1 MTELL
6 SVRGLRVDF
15 VTDGGVAQVLDGI
28 NLDVGP
34 GEVVGLVGESG
45 CGKTTLARAI
55 LGILP
60 AGAARVRGGE
70 VRFRGADLLRQDPA
84 VVNARVRGK
93 AITFIPQDPS
103 TSFSPLFPVQTQ
115 IMDLMKW
122 KSPRAGDGARWPLW
136 RYPRGRYRA
145 DREAV
150 LETLRAVQ
158 IPEPAR
164 ALRRLPH
171 EFSGGQRQRLMIAM
185 ALLPQPDLI
194 IADEPTTAL
203 DVTIQAQI
211 LRLLRELVKARGV
224 SVLFTTH
231 DLGTAHEICD
241 RVVVMYAGQEMEA
254 APTDAFF
261 ARPAHPYT
269 RRLLASVPR
278 ADGEIRDIPGDV
290 PSLVAPPP
298 GCRFHPR
305 CDHATPECQTRP
317 AHARARPR
325 PRRALSPSG
334 RRARRDR
341 RVSGKPPAPRARG
354 PRPPLPRP
362 QRLRSSHRL
371 DPRRR
376 RCVAGG
382 VPGRD
387 HRPRRR
393 ERLRKVHA
401 RQDGDGHPRADGRRH
416 PLRGPRD
423 RAPAPARSGG
433 PSPGISSTSTR
444 TPAPRSTRAGRCST
458 RCTSRSRSTRG
469 CRTPSASSRCAR
481 SWPRWGC
488 PTPIWTT
495 TRTS

>member
-1 MTELL
+1 MPELL

-28 NLDVGP
+28 SLDVGA

-60 AGAARVRGGE
+60 AEAARIRDGE
-70 VRFRGADLLRQDPA
+70 VRFKGADLLREDPA
-84 VVNARVRGK
+84 AVNDRVRGR

-103 TSFSPLFPVQTQ
+103 TSFSPVFPVETQ

-122 KSPRAGDGARWPLW
+122 KSPRAGSAGGSRASFR
-136 RYPRGRYRA
+136 RYPRDRQRA
-145 DREAV
+145 DRDAV

-158 IPEPAR
+158 IADPAR

-185 ALLPQPDLI
+185 ALLPRPDLI

-254 APTDAFF
+254 APADAFF

-269 RRLLASVPR
+269 RRLLASVPTGT
-278 ADGEIRDIPGDV
+278 GEIRDIPGDV

-305 CDHATPECQTRP
+305 CDYATRECRDGRP
-317 AHARARPR
+317 AARAL
-325 PRRALSPSG
+325 AH
-334 RRARRDR
+334 DHT
-341 RVSGKPPAPRARG
+341 V
-354 PRPPLPRP
+354 
-362 QRLRSSHRL
+362 
-371 DPRRR
+371 
-376 RCVAGG
+376 RC
-382 VPGRD
+382 
-387 HRPRRR
+387 H
-393 ERLRKVHA
+393 
-401 RQDGDGHPRADGRRH
+401 HPVD
-416 PLRGPRD
+416 
-423 RAPAPARSGG
+423 APAG
-433 PSPGISSTSTR
+433 
-444 TPAPRSTRAGRCST
+444 AG
-458 RCTSRSRSTRG
+458 
-469 CRTPSASSRCAR
+469 A
-481 SWPRWGC
+481 
-488 PTPIWTT
+488 
-495 TRTS
+495 

>member
-6 SVRGLRVDF
+6 SVRRLSVDF

-28 NLDVGP
+28 SLDVGP

-60 AGAARVRGGE
+60 PGAARICGGE
-70 VRFRGADLLRQDPA
+70 VRFKGADLLREDPA
-84 VVNARVRGK
+84 VVNDRVRGR

-103 TSFSPLFPVQTQ
+103 TSFSPVFPVETQ

-122 KSPRAGDGARWPLW
+122 KSPRAESGGGRRPAWS
-136 RYPRGRYRA
+136 RYPRERHRA
-145 DREAV
+145 DRDAV

-158 IPEPAR
+158 IPEPTR

-185 ALLPQPDLI
+185 ALLPRPDLI

-211 LRLLRELVKARGV
+211 LRLLRELVKDRGV

-254 APTDAFF
+254 APADAFF

-269 RRLLASVPR
+269 RRLLASVLTGT
-278 ADGEIRDIPGDV
+278 GEIRDIPGDV
-290 PSLVAPPP
+290 PSLVTPPS

-305 CDHATPECQTRP
+305 CDYATSEC
-317 AHARARPR
+317 RA
-325 PRRALSPSG
+325 G
-334 RRARRDR
+334 R
-341 RVSGKPPAPRARG
+341 PAPRA
-354 PRPPLPRP
+354 L
-362 QRLRSSHRL
+362 
-371 DPRRR
+371 
-376 RCVAGG
+376 A
-382 VPGRD
+382 RD
-387 HRPRRR
+387 HEVRC
-393 ERLRKVHA
+393 H
-401 RQDGDGHPRADGRRH
+401 HPVD
-416 PLRGPRD
+416 
-423 RAPAPARSGG
+423 APAGVDA
-433 PSPGISSTSTR
+433 
-444 TPAPRSTRAGRCST
+444 
-458 RCTSRSRSTRG
+458 
-469 CRTPSASSRCAR
+469 
-481 SWPRWGC
+481 
-488 PTPIWTT
+488 
-495 TRTS
+495 

>member
-28 NLDVGP
+28 NLDVGA

-70 VRFRGADLLRQDPA
+70 VRFKGADLLRQDPA
-84 VVNARVRGK
+84 EVNALVRGK

-122 KSPRAGDGARWPLW
+122 KSPRAGDGGGARWPLW

-254 APTDAFF
+254 APTEAFF

-278 ADGEIRDIPGDV
+278 PDGEIRDIPGDV

-305 CDHATPECQTRP
+305 CDHATPACQ
-317 AHARARPR
+317 A
-325 PRRALSPSG
+325 
-334 RRARRDR
+334 
-341 RVSGKPPAPRARG
+341 
-354 PRPPLPRP
+354 RPPLRTLAPD
-362 QRLRSSHRL
+362 HGV
-371 DPRRR
+371 
-376 RCVAGG
+376 RCHHPVDEPLGAG
-382 VPGRD
+382 
-387 HRPRRR
+387 
-393 ERLRKVHA
+393 A
-401 RQDGDGHPRADGRRH
+401 
-416 PLRGPRD
+416 
-423 RAPAPARSGG
+423 
-433 PSPGISSTSTR
+433 
-444 TPAPRSTRAGRCST
+444 
-458 RCTSRSRSTRG
+458 
-469 CRTPSASSRCAR
+469 
-481 SWPRWGC
+481 
-488 PTPIWTT
+488 
-495 TRTS
+495 

>member
-6 SVRGLRVDF
+6 SVRGLSVDF

-60 AGAARVRGGE
+60 TGAARIRGGE
-70 VRFRGADLLRQDPA
+70 VRFKGVDLLREDPA
-84 VVNARVRGK
+84 AVNDRVRGR
-93 AITFIPQDPS
+93 AITFIPQDPY
-103 TSFSPLFPVQTQ
+103 TSFSPVFPVQTQ

-122 KSPRAGDGARWPLW
+122 KSPRADNGGGARSPFR
-136 RYPRGRYRA
+136 RYPRERWRA

-158 IPEPAR
+158 IPEPTR

-194 IADEPTTAL
+194 IADEPTTSL

-211 LRLLRELVKARGV
+211 LRLLRALVKQRGV

-254 APTDAFF
+254 APATAFF
-261 ARPAHPYT
+261 ARAAHPYT
-269 RRLLASVPR
+269 RRLLASVPSPG
-278 ADGEIRDIPGDV
+278 GEIRDIPGEV
-290 PSLVAPPP
+290 PSLIAPPS

-305 CDHATPECQTRP
+305 CDYATAECRE
-317 AHARARPR
+317 
-325 PRRALSPSG
+325 G
-334 RRARRDR
+334 R
-341 RVSGKPPAPRARG
+341 PAPRTLAPEHG
-354 PRPPLPRP
+354 V
-362 QRLRSSHRL
+362 
-371 DPRRR
+371 
-376 RCVAGG
+376 RCY
-382 VPGRD
+382 
-387 HRPRRR
+387 
-393 ERLRKVHA
+393 
-401 RQDGDGHPRADGRRH
+401 HPVDAPIGADG
-416 PLRGPRD
+416 
-423 RAPAPARSGG
+423 
-433 PSPGISSTSTR
+433 
-444 TPAPRSTRAGRCST
+444 
-458 RCTSRSRSTRG
+458 
-469 CRTPSASSRCAR
+469 
-481 SWPRWGC
+481 
-488 PTPIWTT
+488 
-495 TRTS
+495 

>member
-28 NLDVGP
+28 SLDVAR

-55 LGILP
+55 LGVLP
-60 AGAARVRGGE
+60 SGAARIRGGE
-70 VRFRGADLLRQDPA
+70 VWFKGADLLREEPA
-84 VVNARVRGK
+84 VLNDRVRGR
-93 AITFIPQDPS
+93 AITFIPQDPYG
-103 TSFSPLFPVQTQ
+103 SFSPVFPVQTQ
-115 IMDLMKW
+115 IMDVMKW
-122 KSPRAGDGARWPLW
+122 KSPRASIGGGTRSPFS
-136 RYPRGRYRA
+136 RYPRERWRA

-211 LRLLRELVKARGV
+211 LRLLRALVKERGV

-241 RVVVMYAGQEMEA
+241 RVVVMYAGQEMET
-254 APTDAFF
+254 APADAFF

-269 RRLLASVPR
+269 RRLLASVPSD
-278 ADGEIRDIPGDV
+278 DGELRDIPGDV
-290 PSLVAPPP
+290 PSLVNPPS

-305 CDHATPECQTRP
+305 CDYATAEC
-317 AHARARPR
+317 RA
-325 PRRALSPSG
+325 G
-334 RRARRDR
+334 
-341 RVSGKPPAPRARG
+341 
-354 PRPPLPRP
+354 RPPLRLLAPR
-362 QRLRSSHRL
+362 HGV
-371 DPRRR
+371 
-376 RCVAGG
+376 RC
-382 VPGRD
+382 
-387 HRPRRR
+387 H
-393 ERLRKVHA
+393 
-401 RQDGDGHPRADGRRH
+401 HPVD
-416 PLRGPRD
+416 
-423 RAPAPARSGG
+423 APAGAES
-433 PSPGISSTSTR
+433 
-444 TPAPRSTRAGRCST
+444 
-458 RCTSRSRSTRG
+458 
-469 CRTPSASSRCAR
+469 
-481 SWPRWGC
+481 
-488 PTPIWTT
+488 
-495 TRTS
+495 

>member
-15 VTDGGVAQVLDGI
+15 VSDGGVAQVLDGI
-28 NLDVGP
+28 NLDVAR

-55 LGILP
+55 LGVLP
-60 AGAARVRGGE
+60 ATAARIRGGE
-70 VRFRGADLLRQDPA
+70 VWFKGADLLREEAA
-84 VVNARVRGK
+84 VVNDRVRGR
-93 AITFIPQDPS
+93 AITFIPQDPYG
-103 TSFSPLFPVQTQ
+103 SFSPVFPVQTQ
-115 IMDLMKW
+115 IMDVMKW
-122 KSPRAGDGARWPLW
+122 KSPRASIGRARPSPFS
-136 RYPRGRYRA
+136 RYPRERWRA

-211 LRLLRELVKARGV
+211 LRLLRTLVKERGV

-254 APTDAFF
+254 APADAFF

-269 RRLLASVPR
+269 RRLLASVPSP
-278 ADGEIRDIPGDV
+278 DGEIRDIPGEV
-290 PSLVAPPP
+290 PSLVNPPS

-305 CDHATPECQTRP
+305 CEYATAEC
-317 AHARARPR
+317 
-325 PRRALSPSG
+325 
-334 RRARRDR
+334 
-341 RVSGKPPAPRARG
+341 
-354 PRPPLPRP
+354 
-362 QRLRSSHRL
+362 
-371 DPRRR
+371 
-376 RCVAGG
+376 
-382 VPGRD
+382 
-387 HRPRRR
+387 
-393 ERLRKVHA
+393 
-401 RQDGDGHPRADGRRH
+401 
-416 PLRGPRD
+416 
-423 RAPAPARSGG
+423 
-433 PSPGISSTSTR
+433 
-444 TPAPRSTRAGRCST
+444 RAGRPPPRALAPRHGV
-458 RCTSRSRSTRG
+458 RCHHPVDAPVG
-469 CRTPSASSRCAR
+469 AEP
-481 SWPRWGC
+481 
-488 PTPIWTT
+488 
-495 TRTS
+495 